1 MVRTPAG
8 FRFPRGAAC
17 GIVTVSPLEPS
28 MTRPLAAVAALFLLA
43 PAASAQ
49 DMPLSQILI
58 DGEGWVKLDGPWNHI
73 SRPGAVV
80 ESPDRSAEFS
90 WQPGETFLHARQLPK
105 GVRAPYAPLRVPAGA
120 QPKVTELAAD
130 RDGRIYAATPIGV
143 QVYDPTGRLCGVVA
157 SPVLGAGVDL
167 MWFQGDQ
174 LVVAV
179 GGTRY
184 TRKLRTAGAS

>member
-1 MVRTPAG
+1 
-8 FRFPRGAAC
+8 
-17 GIVTVSPLEPS
+17 
-28 MTRPLAAVAALFLLA
+28 MTRPFAAVAAALLLA

-58 DGEGWVKLDGPWNHI
+58 DGEGWVRLDGPWNHI
-73 SRPGAVV
+73 SRGAIVTT
-80 ESPDRSAEFS
+80 PDRTTEYS
-90 WQPGETFLHARQLPK
+90 WRPGELFIHAQQVPN
-105 GVRAPYAPLRVPAGA
+105 GPRAPYAPLRVPAGG

-130 RDGRIYAATPIGV
+130 RAGRIYAATPIGV

-157 SPVLGAGVDL
+157 PPTPADGIDL
-167 MWFQGDQ
+167 MWFMDDK

-184 TRKLRTAGAS
+184 TRKLRTTGAN